1 MKPAKGT
8 GPRPVTRTR
17 SLRTKLERS
26 ASSDVATSSSLKKPV
41 SKTASKAGPSRPAGK
56 SDRRPKEETAQ
67 TAQTAQT
74 APPPVLPKPKAQPAK
89 KTSELAGGS
98 QSKIEL
104 AGGSQSKIEL
114 ARGSQSKKVPPPVAP
129 KPGQRRFNLTGL
141 NDIEASRQSKVE
153 IEIEILASACKR

>member
-41 SKTASKAGPSRPAGK
+41 SNSASKAAPSRPAGK
-56 SDRRPKEETAQ
+56 SDRRPKEE

-104 AGGSQSKIEL
+104 AGGSP
-114 ARGSQSKKVPPPVAP
+114 SKKVPPPVAP

-141 NDIEASRQSKVE
+141 NDIEASRHSKVE
-153 IEIEILASACKR
+153 INMEILASVCQR

>member
-17 SLRTKLERS
+17 SLRTKLERT

-67 TAQTAQT
+67 TAQTA
-74 APPPVLPKPKAQPAK
+74 PPSVLPKPKAQPAK

-114 ARGSQSKKVPPPVAP
+114 ARGSPSKKVPPPVAP

-153 IEIEILASACKR
+153 I

>member
-8 GPRPVTRTR
+8 GQRPVTRTR

-41 SKTASKAGPSRPAGK
+41 SKTASKAAPSRPAGK
-56 SDRRPKEETAQ
+56 SDRRPKEE
-67 TAQTAQT
+67 TAQT

-114 ARGSQSKKVPPPVAP
+114 ARGSPSKKVPPPVAP

-153 IEIEILASACKR
+153 IEIEILAFACKR